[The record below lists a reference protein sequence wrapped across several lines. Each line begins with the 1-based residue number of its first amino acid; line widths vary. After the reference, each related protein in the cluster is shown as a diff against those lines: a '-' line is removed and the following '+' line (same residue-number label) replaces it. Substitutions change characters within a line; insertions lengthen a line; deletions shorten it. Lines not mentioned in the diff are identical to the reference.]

1 MKVANM
7 KPKAGTRIIRRIRA
21 EEATEGGLAIAS
33 NDDEFIA
40 YGEVITDGFTPHAV
54 VFFHILDGFSFKAT
68 DTGDALQDYFLIDE
82 SKILGTYSL

>member
-7 KPKAGTRIIRRIRA
+7 VPKPGTLIVQRIRA
-21 EEATEGGLAIAS
+21 EESTEGGLAIAS

-40 YGEVITDGFTPHAV
+40 YGKVFGTTDMI

-82 SKILGTYSL
+82 SKVLGTYSL